1 MIYYKTDEEIELI
14 RENCLLVCKV
24 LAYVG
29 SVLEPGVS
37 GETIDKKAEEI
48 IRDHGAVPGFKG
60 YKGFPSTLCVSLN
73 NSVVHGIPGKDQ
85 IFQDGDIV
93 SVDCGVYK
101 NEFFGDAA
109 YTFAI
114 GNVPEETMEL
124 LRATK
129 VALYKGIGAA
139 KVGNRIGDIGHAVQH
154 FIEKIHGYK
163 VVRELV
169 GHGLGKSLHEDPQVP
184 NFGKRGR
191 GTKLQERLVI
201 AIEPMVNMRKK
212 EVYAA
217 EDGWTI
223 YTKDKMPSAH
233 YEHTIALRKEGPD
246 ILSDHQFIE
255 ENIEKNDYLRPIVV
269 ATSALSEHS

>member
-24 LAYVG
+24 LSYVG
-29 SVLEPGVS
+29 SVLKPGVS
-37 GETIDKKAEEI
+37 GAVLDKTAEEI
-48 IRDHGAVPGFKG
+48 IRDNGATPGFKG
-60 YKGFPSTLCVSLN
+60 YRGFPATLCVSLN
-73 NSVVHGIPGKDQ
+73 NSVVHGIPHEKQ
-85 IFQDGDIV
+85 VFEEGDIV

-114 GNVPEETMEL
+114 GDVKEDVMEL

-129 VALYKGIGAA
+129 ASLYKGIEAA
-139 KVGNRIGDIGHAVQH
+139 KVGSRLGDIGFAVQNY
-154 FIEKIHGYK
+154 IEKKRGYK

-191 GTKLQERLVI
+191 GTKLQEGLVI
-201 AIEPMVNMRKK
+201 AIEPMVNMHRK

-217 EDGWTI
+217 TDGWTI
-223 YTKDKMPSAH
+223 YTKDKRPSAH
-233 YEHTIALRKEGPD
+233 YEHTIVVKKEGPD
-246 ILSDHQFIE
+246 ILSDHDIVE
-255 ENIEKNDYLRPIVV
+255 EEIGKNPNLKAVELISEVV
-269 ATSALSEHS
+269 V